1 MVAAIS
7 RTMVWRLTSGLSTP
21 VLRHAHRQ
29 TGFRPCL
36 WIFFHF
42 IRSGVALTTVYPS
55 NYLTKTFSHL
65 DQYLSMAFAQLTF
78 RESLR
83 DIEVCLRA
91 HEAKLYHLGIRGH
104 VARSNL
110 GDANEKRDWRILSH
124 FREHLDRASA
134 AALRGRCLRR

>member
-1 MVAAIS
+1 MPMANRFS
-7 RTMVWRLTSGLSTP
+7 PS
-21 VLRHAHRQ
+21 
-29 TGFRPCL
+29 L
-36 WIFFHF
+36 WTFSHS
-42 IRSGVALTTVYPS
+42 IRSGVVLRDYPS
-55 NYLTKTFSHL
+55 NYPTQTFSHL

-110 GDANEKRDWRILSH
+110 GDATRNATGAFIAISRT
-124 FREHLDRASA
+124 A
-134 AALRGRCLRR
+134 